1 VLYEYKQVDSE
12 SRDSDGMSHEVG
24 VVSGA
29 QTSDC
34 LSHECFLVSIM
45 SATFVDAGI
54 RVVGTSGGGSRIP
67 LSSMTLLPN
76 KRLAGEAPVLAG
88 TDALI
93 MRCTNG
99 KCVR

>member
-1 VLYEYKQVDSE
+1 V
-12 SRDSDGMSHEVG
+12 R
-24 VVSGA
+24 
-29 QTSDC
+29 
-34 LSHECFLVSIM
+34 IM

-54 RVVGTSGGGSRIP
+54 RAEGTSRVGCRIP

-76 KRLAGEAPVLAG
+76 KRLAGEAPVLAC